1 MSYAANIT
9 KTSDS
14 NKWIGGQIADH
25 AAMELIVG
33 LEPTTMGCR

>member
-9 KTSDS
+9 KPSDPY
-14 NKWIGGQIADH
+14 KWIGGQTADH
-25 AAMELIVG
+25 ATVELIVG

>member
-9 KTSDS
+9 KPSDPY
-14 NKWIGGQIADH
+14 KRIGGQTADH
-25 AAMELIVG
+25 AAVELVVG

>member
-9 KTSDS
+9 KPSDPY
-14 NKWIGGQIADH
+14 KWIGGQTADH
-25 AAMELIVG
+25 TAMELIVG